1 MLRLLL
7 PLLLCLTLS
16 APRAEEVQPAGAG
29 SWRVAVYEPPFS
41 FDGTLRIAAYQPLPE
56 ASRSWKLCALYPH
69 LKDAYWLSVNFGMV
83 EEARRLGVGLQ
94 VLEAGGYP
102 NLERQREQF
111 RRCLDEG
118 ADAIMLG
125 TVSYDG
131 MTDLVLDS
139 PVPVVAAVND
149 INKRGIAAMAAV
161 SWREMGRAIG
171 AYLAER
177 HPQGSPPVKVTW
189 FPGPVGAGWVS
200 FVQDGFHAGL
210 DGSAVQVV
218 ETKWGDT
225 GREIQ
230 HILIEEALEAHPE
243 VDFLIGSAVTAEA
256 AIGLLR
262 ARGLTGRIG
271 VLADYFTHGVYRGIK
286 RGTVLAAPTDSPVLQ
301 GRLAVDMAVRL
312 LEGKLM
318 VKHAGPVIE
327 VVDAD
332 NLESIRLDE
341 SLAPAWFE
349 PQFSLE
355 AERAGH

>member
-7 PLLLCLTLS
+7 PLLLVLS
-16 APRAEEVQPAGAG
+16 LCSPRAEEPQAAAQVP
-29 SWRVAVYEPPFS
+29 WRVAVFEPPLS
-41 FDGTLRIAAYQPLPE
+41 FDGTLRVAEYEPLGE
-56 ASRSWKLCALYPH
+56 ASRPWQLCALYPH

-111 RRCLDEG
+111 RRCLEEG
-118 ADAIMLG
+118 AEAIMLG

-131 MTDLVLDS
+131 LTDLVLAA

-171 AYLAER
+171 AYLAKR
-177 HPQGSPPVKVTW
+177 HPPGSQPVKVAW

-210 DGSAVQVV
+210 DGSAVEVV

-243 VDFLIGSAVTAEA
+243 VDFLVGSAVTAEA

-312 LEGKLM
+312 LEGKLT
-318 VKHAGPVIE
+318 VQHAGPVIE
-327 VVDAD
+327 VVDAET
-332 NLESIRLDE
+332 LERVRLDE

-349 PQFSLE
+349 PQFTLQ